1 MAGSLQAKHGAKM
14 QLAYDVPPGQEPQFN
29 MICTFNKALD
39 ESAFLV
45 SIPMVDGKLLIPE
58 ETQKLLFRYGEGDGQ
73 SLVAGYV
80 DDVVKEGI
88 RRYWKVRRVT
98 EQRQFVQRRDIR
110 LKIQIPVTYMQDT
123 WELNSE
129 GQIEKETG
137 ETMDIS
143 NNGMAV
149 CMNHWFQVGESCI
162 FTLPRLGNAGE
173 GQEARDA
180 VGVICWM
187 RELPKGGPFR
197 FAAGIQLRF
206 SSTEESREMQDYVAY
221 VKQRYKL

>member
-1 MAGSLQAKHGAKM
+1 MAGTIQAKHGAKM

-149 CMNHWFQVGESCI
+149 CMNRWFQVGESCI

>member
-1 MAGSLQAKHGAKM
+1 MAGTIQAKHGAKM

-58 ETQKLLFRYGEGDGQ
+58 ETQKLLFRYGEGNGQ

-129 GQIEKETG
+129 GQIEKEIG